1 MSLYR
6 GCIMSPYR
14 DGKQIIFSVE
24 VSNIKVHI
32 YEGNI
37 YCRGSRISPYR
48 CEEGVEFPGI
58 ELFPVL
64 RQNSISYCFHQG
76 SWPLNGVSL
85 FCNIFVRDK
94 TKFLIEKCQI
104 IGKGSIWLMFPLL
117 CGKKIVEVKGAD
129 DTPPRISPNFK
140 LAAEANLKI

>member
-1 MSLYR
+1 MSPYR
-6 GCIMSPYR
+6 GCVMSPYR

-76 SWPLNGVSL
+76 S
-85 FCNIFVRDK
+85 
-94 TKFLIEKCQI
+94 
-104 IGKGSIWLMFPLL
+104 
-117 CGKKIVEVKGAD
+117 
-129 DTPPRISPNFK
+129 
-140 LAAEANLKI
+140 